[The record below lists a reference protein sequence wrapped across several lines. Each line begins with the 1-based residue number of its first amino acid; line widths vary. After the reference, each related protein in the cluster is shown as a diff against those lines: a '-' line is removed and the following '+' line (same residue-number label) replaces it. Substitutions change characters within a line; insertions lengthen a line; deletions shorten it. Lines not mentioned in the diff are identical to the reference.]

1 MKSLLADLGRCFLYY
16 SENSTIQNMW
26 HIVAK
31 YATYSVLWVHKHNY
45 QYAKGREMSKSQII
59 NDNMTLSEK
68 LSAISAAMKA
78 AQQVADDD
86 AKQKDLADIAPADS
100 ALVTIV
106 SGE

>member
-1 MKSLLADLGRCFLYY
+1 MKILQHKICGILLPSTLDIAYY
-16 SENSTIQNMW
+16 GYISIIN
-26 HIVAK
+26 K
-31 YATYSVLWVHKHNY
+31 
-45 QYAKGREMSKSQII
+45 YAKGREVSKLQII
-59 NDNMTLSEK
+59 NDSMTLSEK

-86 AKQKDLADIAPADS
+86 VKQKDLADIAPADS